1 LLGLIGKTVSH
12 YTILEQIGQGGM
24 SSVFSA
30 VDLRDQRAVAI
41 KVLSPYIAHEAR
53 FKARFERE
61 IKLLGR
67 LQHPNIMPILD
78 FGETEGLAYIVM
90 PYIGTGTLADRL
102 QKGPLQ
108 PKDGARVVEQLSSA
122 LDAAHAAG
130 VVHRDVKPSNVL
142 LDPMGNALLSDFSF
156 AHQEDASQNL
166 TGSALIGTPAYM
178 SPEQCRGEKIDA
190 RSDQYALA
198 VVLYQMTTGQLPFE
212 GDTPMATAL
221 KHVNEPLPRPR
232 LINPKIPEE
241 IELVLVKALAKDPAL
256 RFDSVLALNAAFQEA
271 LRLALDPGRRTPTR
285 DAARTTAIYNK
296 YQNVQPRARRRWYRS
311 TAVAAA
317 LLLLLGCP
325 ASAAALGVFYP
336 GLLSGG
342 TGAAAFDVQGTV
354 DVLLTLNA
362 PGPGTAIAPS
372 DLQTAVYVA
381 VIQTLTANGTPIAEF
396 GVEPIAFE
404 LGGGASATPLPVT
417 LFFPTPVATAV
428 RTSALGSG
436 DGATP
441 TATRTPT
448 PGAAVTGA
456 PSTTP
461 GASPTNGGGP
471 DPILLTDVPG
481 ATATSGPSATSV
493 SSTATGAPAATSTAP
508 AATDAPTAAPTPAP
522 TAAPT
527 SPPPTVAPTS
537 PPPTSPPPGG
547 SECGPSVPPGHCKK
561 TQTAAAGG

>member
-1 LLGLIGKTVSH
+1 VLGLIGKTVSH

-41 KVLSPYIAHEAR
+41 KVLSPYIAHETR

-122 LDAAHAAG
+122 LATAHAAG

-142 LDPMGNALLSDFSF
+142 LDPLGNVLLSDFSF

-381 VIQTLTANGTPIAEF
+381 VIQTLTANGTPMAEF

-404 LGGGASATPLPVT
+404 LGGGGSATPLPVT
-417 LFFPTPVATAV
+417 LFFPTPVPTAV
-428 RTSALGSG
+428 RTSGPGSSG
-436 DGATP
+436 GVTP
-441 TATRTPT
+441 SPTRTPT
-448 PGAAVTGA
+448 PDGAATGVA
-456 PSTTP
+456 SATP
-461 GASPTNGGGP
+461 GATATDGGGP

-481 ATATSGPSATSV
+481 ATATSGASATSAPA
-493 SSTATGAPAATSTAP
+493 TATSAPAATSTSPAP
-508 AATDAPTAAPTPAP
+508 TATSAPTAAPT
-522 TAAPT
+522 AAPT
-527 SPPPTVAPTS
+527 DPPPPTN
-537 PPPTSPPPGG
+537 PPPTSQPTNIPPGQ
-547 SECGPSVPPGHCKK
+547 CGKK
-561 TQTAAAGG
+561 GNVCTPEP